1 MEFSYLHHG
10 LLASLAFASLG
21 IRSVV
26 LVERGDAADVECFSD
41 DYEFVADAKAFRL
54 SRTAKNAK
62 DFKVPSMEKWKYHRE
77 HAMVICPLYQVPSK
91 TSQIYRQ
98 AINHNVCIFSFSHLS
113 LLTAYAEAVSR
124 EEARHLLKAIFS
136 VVGTSSP
143 SKDAS
148 DYWRTINRTML
159 GSDVRL
165 KSLWQSEK
173 LAFAESLADA
183 KQEALSCLSAE
194 RSRILRMSHEEA
206 IQALVRF
213 RKLDAREK
221 LVKAFSDNGL
231 MELS

>member
-1 MEFSYLHHG
+1 MDGYPAVYSVLRKTMFDIISPDALATRKHWIAEIRKLSGDFGADSTRLFDELKVELNANGGDG
-10 LLASLAFASLG
+10 LRNHLRLCGAIPEEYAHDSSEEKLYSKYTDVLASLAFASIG

-113 LLTAYAEAVSR
+113 LLTPIAKL
-124 EEARHLLKAIFS
+124 RHAK
-136 VVGTSSP
+136 
-143 SKDAS
+143 
-148 DYWRTINRTML
+148 
-159 GSDVRL
+159 RL
-165 KSLWQSEK
+165 SN
-173 LAFAESLADA
+173 
-183 KQEALSCLSAE
+183 C
-194 RSRILRMSHEEA
+194 
-206 IQALVRF
+206 
-213 RKLDAREK
+213 
-221 LVKAFSDNGL
+221 
-231 MELS
+231 